1 MSQRKILFAT
11 DFSESSEMAL
21 TQALAYAK
29 MQDAFILVVHV
40 LSVPSASSGEGM
52 LHHGARF
59 DSAETAERNLRKVA
73 ESISGVPF
81 ETRLLR
87 GDPAAEILQLAND
100 EDVTMI
106 AMGTV
111 GRTGLSRLLMGS
123 VAEQVVRH
131 ANCPVLTIKYAP
143 KPDDESAEN

>member
-21 TQALAYAK
+21 IQALAYAK
-29 MQDAFILVVHV
+29 MQDASMLVVHV
-40 LSVPSASSGEGM
+40 LSVPSVASGEGM
-52 LHHGARF
+52 LHHGAQF
-59 DSAETAERNLRKVA
+59 DSAETAERDLRKVA
-73 ESISGVPF
+73 ESIKGVPF

-87 GDPAAEILQLAND
+87 GDPAEQILKLAAD
-100 EDVTMI
+100 EGVKLI

-131 ANCPVLTIKYAP
+131 ANCPVLTIKHAP
-143 KPDDESAEN
+143 

>member
-1 MSQRKILFAT
+1 MSQPKVLFAT
-11 DFSESSEMAL
+11 DYSACSEMAL

-29 MQDAFILVVHV
+29 MQNASILVVHV
-40 LSVPSASSGEGM
+40 LSVPSTTSGEGM
-52 LHHGARF
+52 LHHGTQF
-59 DSAETAERNLRKVA
+59 DTAETAERKLRNIA
-73 ESISGVPF
+73 DSISDVPC

-87 GDPAAEILQLAND
+87 GDPAEQILSVATD
-100 EDVTMI
+100 EDVKLI

-131 ANCPVLTIKYAP
+131 ANCPVLTVKYTP
-143 KPDDESAEN
+143 KHDDESA